1 METMKVD
8 LKFFASFRLLTG
20 TAGTEL
26 EIPEGT
32 TTDDL
37 WELINKKYD
46 GFNEKTVL
54 YAVNGEYVENNARIK
69 EGDTIAFFPPVSG
82 G

>member
-1 METMKVD
+1 MNVR

-20 TAGTEL
+20 TAETEL
-26 EIPEGT
+26 EVPEGT
-32 TTDDL
+32 TTSDL
-37 WELINKKYD
+37 LEMVREMYD

-54 YAVNGEYVENNARIK
+54 YAVNGEYVGEKVGLK
-69 EGDTIAFFPPVSG
+69 EGDAIAFFPPVSG

>member
-1 METMKVD
+1 MKVS

-20 TAGTEL
+20 TAGMEL
-26 EIPEGT
+26 EVPDGIT
-32 TTDDL
+32 TSDL
-37 WELINKKYD
+37 LEMVREMYD

-54 YAVNGEYVENNARIK
+54 YAVNGEYVGDDVRLK
-69 EGDTIAFFPPVSG
+69 EGDSIAFFPPVSG

>member
-1 METMKVD
+1 VKVS

-26 EIPEGT
+26 EVPEGIT
-32 TTDDL
+32 TIDL
-37 WELINKKYD
+37 LEMVREMYD
-46 GFNEKTVL
+46 GFDEKTVL
-54 YAVNGEYVENNARIK
+54 YAVNGEYVGEDVGLK
-69 EGDTIAFFPPVSG
+69 EGDSIAFFPPVSG

>member
-1 METMKVD
+1 MKVK

-26 EIPEGT
+26 EVPEGT
-32 TTDDL
+32 KTGDL
-37 WELINKKYD
+37 MEIVREMYD

-54 YAVNGEYVENNARIK
+54 YAVNGDYVGEKVGLR
-69 EGDTIAFFPPVSG
+69 EGDAIAFFPPVSG

>member
-1 METMKVD
+1 MKVR

-20 TAGTEL
+20 TAGTAL
-26 EIPEGT
+26 EVPEGT
-32 TTDDL
+32 TTSDL
-37 WELINKKYD
+37 LVMIIEMYD

-54 YAVNGEYVENNARIK
+54 YAVNGEYVGEEVGLK
-69 EGDTIAFFPPVSG
+69 EGDSVAFFPPVSG

>member
-1 METMKVD
+1 MKVN

-26 EIPEGT
+26 EVPEGT
-32 TTDDL
+32 TTS
-37 WELINKKYD
+37 ELLEMIKERYD
-46 GFNEKTVL
+46 RFNETTVL
-54 YAVNGEYVENNARIK
+54 YAVNGEYVGEEVGLK
-69 EGDTIAFFPPVSG
+69 EGDAIAFFPPVSG

>member
-1 METMKVD
+1 MKVK

-26 EIPEGT
+26 EVPEGT
-32 TTDDL
+32 KAGDL
-37 WELINKKYD
+37 MEIVREMYV

-54 YAVNGEYVENNARIK
+54 YAVNGDYVGEEVGLR
-69 EGDTIAFFPPVSG
+69 EGDAIAFFPPVSG

>member
-1 METMKVD
+1 MNVR

-26 EIPEGT
+26 EVPKGT
-32 TTDDL
+32 TTSDL
-37 WELINKKYD
+37 LVMIKEVYD

-54 YAVNGEYVENNARIK
+54 YAVNGEYVGEEVGLK
-69 EGDTIAFFPPVSG
+69 EGDSVAFFPPVSG